1 MSNSLNTSIGNGYDF
16 KQLMQ
21 GVSSGDFIALI
32 LGTYN
37 NVYGWHKYE
46 YSGSA
51 IEVRIDGVI
60 VSAEGDYHTLNN
72 CSIIVFTS
80 FYDRDLWVFDST
92 LKLFDGT
99 TATSSNMVGKLCYFT
114 NDFNISYL
122 D

>member
-1 MSNSLNTSIGNGYDF
+1 MSNPLSTSIGEGYDF
-16 KQLMQ
+16 KQQMQ
-21 GVSSGDFIALI
+21 GISSGNFIALI

-46 YSGSA
+46 YNGVSS
-51 IEVRIDGVI
+51 EVRVDGV
-60 VSAEGDYHTLNN
+60 VVNPEGSYHTLNN

-80 FYDRDLWVFDST
+80 FSDRDLWVFDST